1 MSILFKI
8 IFRRNSVITEFFMY
22 FIKKS
27 TKRFLEYYRNIN
39 FLIVFIFSF
48 SSNEIF

>member
-1 MSILFKI
+1 
-8 IFRRNSVITEFFMY
+8 MY

-39 FLIVFIFSF
+39 FLIVLFLVFPLMKFFKLDIT
-48 SSNEIF
+48 NTKTTKYINM